1 MVRVGAFV
9 LALTAVVCA
18 DAPVVGADA
27 SDILLMN
34 RIGPSSSELFV
45 ADAAG
50 TGERKLLAESGLDYN
65 ASFSPDGQWIVFTS
79 ERDGSGQADVYR
91 VRVDG
96 TGLERLTDDPA
107 VDDQGAL
114 SPDGTR
120 LAFVSTR
127 GTRKAHVW
135 ILDLKTRKT
144 RTLTAVAGIEAAADK
159 PGGFFRPT
167 WSPDGQWIAFSS
179 DRGTDWKGHS
189 NGRGWEHVQELSVYV
204 IRPDGRDFRKVAAA
218 AGASIGSPR
227 WSPDGQRLVFYEVPV
242 DVTFF
247 ARIDRLHDQV
257 VSQIVSVDVKTG
269 ARTEH
274 TTGPG
279 IKIAPQFIGG
289 VDRIGYLVKAAA
301 KGTLH
306 YTDGQTVTLDG
317 RVRAPSW
324 SPDGRRVVYER
335 TNFAPRPQ
343 NQRLYSWSPNIDYR
357 YTDIFPGFS
366 RDGRLVVTD
375 FESRL
380 SNPESSISI
389 MAADGANKRIVFH
402 DKTGAAY
409 APSWSPDGE
418 WLAFGFGS
426 YLASRAGRTGKI
438 MMVRADGTQAQD
450 LTPPMPNSGF
460 PSWSRD
466 GKRIVYRV
474 WGAEEGLRMVDV
486 ASRAISVLTKDYDNV
501 PEWSPIDDRIMF
513 TRRGSGGFDIYTIQA
528 DGTGLK
534 QITTTPGN
542 DAHAAWTEDGR
553 SLIWSSSRNGYKDE
567 AVTYDNNPQPYASL
581 FMMGLDGAN
590 VRQLTDS
597 RWEDA
602 MPRFVPRK
610 PRTPAPA
617 RTSPAAA
624 R

>member
-1 MVRVGAFV
+1 VVRVAAFLLALSGV
-9 LALTAVVCA
+9 LAANAA
-18 DAPVVGADA
+18 DV
-27 SDILLMN
+27 LLMN

-45 ADAAG
+45 ANAAG
-50 TGERKLLAESGLDYN
+50 TGDRKLLAGGGLDYN

-79 ERDGSGQADVYR
+79 ERGDAGQGDVYR
-91 VRVDG
+91 VKVDG

-127 GTRKAHVW
+127 STRKAHLWV
-135 ILDLKTRKT
+135 LDLKTRQA

-167 WSPDGQWIAFSS
+167 WSPDGKWIAFSS
-179 DRGTDWKGHS
+179 DRGTEWEGHS
-189 NGRGWEHVQELSVYV
+189 NGRGWEHVQELALYV
-204 IRPDGRDFRKVAAA
+204 IRPDGRDFRKVAAT
-218 AGASIGSPR
+218 AGASAGSPR
-227 WSPDGQRLVFYEVPV
+227 WSSDGQRLVFYEIPTEK
-242 DVTFF
+242 TFA
-247 ARIDRLHDQV
+247 ARVDRLHDQV

-279 IKIAPQFIGG
+279 VKLAPQF
-289 VDRIGYLVKAAA
+289 VDADRIGYLVKAGPA
-301 KGTLH
+301 GTLC
-306 YTDGQTVTLDG
+306 YTDGRTVKVEG

-324 SPDGRRVVYER
+324 SPDGRQVVYER
-335 TNFAPRPQ
+335 TSYAPRLQ
-343 NQRLYSWSPNIDYR
+343 NQRLHSWLPNVEYR

-380 SNPESSISI
+380 ANPESSISI
-389 MAADGANKRIVFH
+389 MAADGSNKRVVFH

-418 WLAFGFGS
+418 WLAFGFGG
-426 YLASRAGRTGKI
+426 YFASRAGRTGTI
-438 MMVRADGTQAQD
+438 MRVRPDGTQAQE
-450 LTPPMPNSGF
+450 LTPGTPNAGF

-474 WGAEEGLRMVDV
+474 WGTEGGLRLLDV
-486 ASRAISVLTKDYDNV
+486 GSRAVTVLTTDYDNV

-513 TRRGSGGFDIYTIQA
+513 TRRVRGEFDIYTIQA
-528 DGTGLK
+528 DGGGLK

-542 DAHAAWTEDGR
+542 DAHAVWTEDGR
-553 SLIWSSSRNGYKDE
+553 SMIWSSSRNGFKDE
-567 AVTYDNNPQPYASL
+567 AALYDNNPQPYATL
-581 FMMGLDGAN
+581 FMMGIDGGS

-610 PRTPAPA
+610 VPR
-617 RTSPAAA
+617 
-624 R
+624 